1 MQVPSKPRWL
11 AEPAP
16 NRLTMS
22 PVQRRALLSKIK
34 VFVVIHRMKSLING
48 TTTAGAEIILNEEAR
63 LAREAEY
70 YPKSE
75 LREISQHNQKPS
87 PKLQAKPMNKS
98 QNQRIYQPL

>member
-1 MQVPSKPRWL
+1 
-11 AEPAP
+11 
-16 NRLTMS
+16 MS

>member
-1 MQVPSKPRWL
+1 MFQVP
-11 AEPAP
+11 
-16 NRLTMS
+16 
-22 PVQRRALLSKIK
+22 RRVLPSRIGGLLLI
-34 VFVVIHRMKSLING
+34 VRMKSLING